1 MASVSSKAWSKAKD
15 GNKATTI
22 FKKIK
27 NQIHQWI
34 YRLLDSGNFSSD
46 SEDERLRKA
55 ILIFLAGIYSILGLF
70 WSAAYFA
77 FGLPL
82 AGSIPL
88 SYSTISAI
96 SLLYFFRT
104 KHYKFFCRIQLVLI
118 LILPFLLQYSLGG
131 FTASGAVIIWAILAP
146 IGALMFAIT
155 SRVLPWFLAYVVLI
169 VISGFL
175 TESANT
181 HQSLPSWAI
190 IISFVLNIGGV
201 SAIVFFLL
209 KYFVSERERSMLA
222 LDEAH
227 KRVRQSL
234 SLAMEVQQ
242 NLLPKTDLKIEGL
255 DITGKSIYCD
265 ETGGDYYD
273 FLNSGEHGQ
282 EKLRVVVGDVSD
294 HGISSAL
301 LMATARATIRQRAS
315 LPGNISTIVSEVNRQ
330 LSYDVEDSGRFMAL
344 FFAQIDR
351 KRKSI
356 EWLNAGHTPAVVYDP
371 DSDTFDELSGSRGMP
386 LGIFEEVEY
395 KESQRDVAPG
405 QIIIIATD
413 GIWEAQNPEGVRFG
427 KEQLYNIIRKN
438 ASSSAKNIQDS
449 ILEAL
454 NRFQQDVEPE
464 DDMTLVVVKIE

>member
-1 MASVSSKAWSKAKD
+1 
-15 GNKATTI
+15 
-22 FKKIK
+22 
-27 NQIHQWI
+27 
-34 YRLLDSGNFSSD
+34 
-46 SEDERLRKA
+46 
-55 ILIFLAGIYSILGLF
+55 
-70 WSAAYFA
+70 
-77 FGLPL
+77 
-82 AGSIPL
+82 
-88 SYSTISAI
+88 
-96 SLLYFFRT
+96 
-104 KHYKFFCRIQLVLI
+104 
-118 LILPFLLQYSLGG
+118 
-131 FTASGAVIIWAILAP
+131 
-146 IGALMFAIT
+146 
-155 SRVLPWFLAYVVLI
+155 
-169 VISGFL
+169 
-175 TESANT
+175 
-181 HQSLPSWAI
+181 
-190 IISFVLNIGGV
+190 
-201 SAIVFFLL
+201 
-209 KYFVSERERSMLA
+209 
-222 LDEAH
+222 
-227 KRVRQSL
+227 
-234 SLAMEVQQ
+234 MEVQQ

-273 FLNSGEHGQ
+273 FLDSGEQGQ
-282 EKLRVVVGDVSD
+282 GRLRVVVGDVSD

-351 KRKSI
+351 KRKNI

-371 DSDTFDELSGSRGMP
+371 GSDTFDELSGSKGMP

-413 GIWEAQNPEGVRFG
+413 GIWEAQNPEGARFG
-427 KEQLYNIIRKN
+427 KEQIYNIIRKN

-464 DDMTLVVVKIE
+464 DDMTLVVIKIE

>member
-1 MASVSSKAWSKAKD
+1 
-15 GNKATTI
+15 
-22 FKKIK
+22 
-27 NQIHQWI
+27 
-34 YRLLDSGNFSSD
+34 
-46 SEDERLRKA
+46 
-55 ILIFLAGIYSILGLF
+55 
-70 WSAAYFA
+70 
-77 FGLPL
+77 
-82 AGSIPL
+82 
-88 SYSTISAI
+88 
-96 SLLYFFRT
+96 
-104 KHYKFFCRIQLVLI
+104 
-118 LILPFLLQYSLGG
+118 
-131 FTASGAVIIWAILAP
+131 
-146 IGALMFAIT
+146 
-155 SRVLPWFLAYVVLI
+155 
-169 VISGFL
+169 
-175 TESANT
+175 
-181 HQSLPSWAI
+181 
-190 IISFVLNIGGV
+190 FVMNIGGV

-209 KYFVSERERSMLA
+209 KYFVSERERAMLA

-273 FLNSGEHGQ
+273 FLDSGEHEQG
-282 EKLRVVVGDVSD
+282 KLRVVVGDVSD

-351 KRKSI
+351 QRKSI

-371 DSDTFDELSGSRGMP
+371 GSDSFDELSGSRGMP

-395 KESQRDVAPG
+395 KESQRVVAPG

-413 GIWEAQNPEGVRFG
+413 GIWEAQNPEGERFG
-427 KEQLYNIIRKN
+427 KEQIYNIIRQN
-438 ASSSAKNIQDS
+438 ASSSANNIQNS
-449 ILEAL
+449 IFEAL

-464 DDMTLVVVKIE
+464 DDMTLVVIKIE